1 MQQNSLE
8 GLLKYRLLGPTLR
21 VHNLEGLDWVLIT
34 CFFLFCFA
42 FYKFLDAAA
51 AGLGPQEEKN
61 YEVMMKEDSYQ
72 TEWGSRIH
80 WEEEGTEREEAR

>member
-21 VHNLEGLDWVLIT
+21 VYDLEGLDWVLIT
-34 CFFLFCFA
+34 CFFFF
-42 FYKFLDAAA
+42 FYKFPDAA

-80 WEEEGTEREEAR
+80 WEEEGTEREEVR

>member
-21 VHNLEGLDWVLIT
+21 VYDLEGLDWVLIT
-34 CFFLFCFA
+34 CFFF
-42 FYKFLDAAA
+42 FYKFPDAA

-80 WEEEGTEREEAR
+80 WEEEGTEREEVR

>member
-1 MQQNSLE
+1 MGPNH
-8 GLLKYRLLGPTLR
+8 LL
-21 VHNLEGLDWVLIT
+21 
-34 CFFLFCFA
+34 FFF
-42 FYKFLDAAA
+42 FYKFPDAA

-80 WEEEGTEREEAR
+80 WEEEGTEREEVR

>member
-21 VHNLEGLDWVLIT
+21 VYDLEGLDWVLIT
-34 CFFLFCFA
+34 CFFF
-42 FYKFLDAAA
+42 FYKVPDAA

-80 WEEEGTEREEAR
+80 WEEEGTEREEVR

>member
-21 VHNLEGLDWVLIT
+21 VYDLEGLDWVLIT
-34 CFFLFCFA
+34 SFFFVCFV
-42 FYKFLDAAA
+42 FYKFLDAV
-51 AGLGPQEEKN
+51 AGLRPQEENN

-72 TEWGSRIH
+72 TEWGSRIG
-80 WEEEGTEREEAR
+80 WEEEGTEREEVR

>member
-8 GLLKYRLLGPTLR
+8 RLLKYRLLGPTLR
-21 VHNLEGLDWVLIT
+21 VYDLEGLDWVLIT
-34 CFFLFCFA
+34 CVVFFFFPFV
-42 FYKFLDAAA
+42 FYKFSDAAA

-72 TEWGSRIH
+72 TEWGSRIP
-80 WEEEGTEREEAR
+80 